1 MRCSERSRREK
12 ASYSSQSRSVTSL
25 TAERDRSRR
34 PLSSVKASS
43 MSRVEEPAA
52 WSSTASSSSASV
64 RPASALRIAEENG
77 FGVSPHLRRGIVDHA
92 LGGLELPGPI
102 PVPGIPQP
110 RPRRARSAPARPP
123 RSPRR
128 PAPLPRSAAPP
139 AGPGPTAMPP
149 SRGARRSKPAT
160 PRASAQMPIFSPWG
174 CSLGRRRQPFRP
186 LSCFNSGRVHPI
198 PLFQQLYAFTSTTL
212 VDTRTARSSLD
223 PWGIISTAL

>member
-1 MRCSERSRREK
+1 MPSAVLSFPVRYRS
-12 ASYSSQSRSVTSL
+12 
-25 TAERDRSRR
+25 
-34 PLSSVKASS
+34 
-43 MSRVEEPAA
+43 
-52 WSSTASSSSASV
+52 
-64 RPASALRIAEENG
+64 
-77 FGVSPHLRRGIVDHA
+77 
-92 LGGLELPGPI
+92 
-102 PVPGIPQP
+102 GIPQP

-139 AGPGPTAMPP
+139 AGLGPTAMPP

-198 PLFQQLYAFTSTTL
+198 PLFQQLYAFTGPRSSCSPKR
-212 VDTRTARSSLD
+212 TRTMHARPRLQARVVGVAVGVARDSRPERSLPLPARLRADAPIRTRWSASSAGLITCRD
-223 PWGIISTAL
+223 CC